1 MVQSTIQIK
10 VILCSVLFGDFSEC
24 SELKLDHSWESRRRW
39 SFDLRVLKQRR
50 TFAIFFANITRHSV
64 LDSKLNNLLIYDSW
78 GLDDVRTGQ
87 AAWEAIYRQNWG
99 VIWGR
104 VPVIWSAT
112 VILEW
117 TMSLDSVLNL
127 SVPTGALLLFV
138 FQKVLWYRTEH
149 EYFLQNKVHE
159 HCENKSLQWS
169 TLFFVYI
176 SGIGLCVS
184 VRHHFEDDH
193 YFCS

>member
-1 MVQSTIQIK
+1 MLWVKARPQLGKPPPLIVWSESSKTK
-10 VILCSVLFGDFSEC
+10 KDLCKYNTS
-24 SELKLDHSWESRRRW
+24 HRSRFNTW
-39 SFDLRVLKQRR
+39 Y
-50 TFAIFFANITRHSV
+50 IF
-64 LDSKLNNLLIYDSW
+64 NLLIVDSW

-87 AAWEAIYRQNWG
+87 AGGEAIYRQNWG

-138 FQKVLWYRTEH
+138 FHKVLWYRTEH

-169 TLFFVYI
+169 TLFF
-176 SGIGLCVS
+176 SCPGQLNKWHCRS
-184 VRHHFEDDH
+184 VWAN
-193 YFCS
+193 